1 MPLEIAILL
10 ERFATFVAS
19 EGSFPSVYSLV
30 LLQITRRSGGV
41 VALVTLKW
49 FLSRMCPHVL
59 FHVT

>member
-1 MPLEIAILL
+1 MSLEIATLL

-30 LLQITRRSGGV
+30 LLQLTRSYGGEA
-41 VALVTLKW
+41 ALATLER
-49 FLSRMCPHVL
+49 FLSSMCHHVT

>member
-1 MPLEIAILL
+1 MFLPLVLPS
-10 ERFATFVAS
+10 ERFAAFFAP
-19 EGSFPSVYSLV
+19 EGSLPSVYSLV